1 MRGVA
6 KCGRWLRSGGI
17 VTGVVR
23 LVTGG
28 PTNCFH
34 GLRGKNAG
42 TEIATHNVEFHG
54 DHSMSSKVI
63 LPDFTFPAQGPHPAV
78 RALWV
83 SGGLL
88 LVATLILGGA
98 VWHRHAV
105 NVAADAAAARALATV
120 AAPQSVAAE
129 AASPA
134 APAQQALIAAAPAA
148 AAAEAPAADAASA
161 GETQPAP
168 ARHRTGTTR
177 HHRTHR
183 SAAHGKAVAVH
194 TSGDAR
200 GSRNSSAKKDDA
212 IDRLLKQFK

>member
-1 MRGVA
+1 
-6 KCGRWLRSGGI
+6 
-17 VTGVVR
+17 
-23 LVTGG
+23 
-28 PTNCFH
+28 
-34 GLRGKNAG
+34 
-42 TEIATHNVEFHG
+42 
-54 DHSMSSKVI
+54 MSSKVI

-134 APAQQALIAAAPAA
+134 APAQQVLIAAAPAA

-168 ARHRTGTTR
+168 ARHRTGTR